1 MVKRKIQQPETI
13 SPAYIKKLK
22 DQRRSL
28 GLLQFESRNNRNFTK
43 WENMTENLVISYFG
57 EDSNQHTQFTDL
69 VYKLVDESE
78 PDRDIFSYKMRPK
91 ELKEKMKDLLT
102 NFIS

>member
-1 MVKRKIQQPETI
+1 MAKHKVQRPEII

-43 WENMTENLVISYFG
+43 WENMTENLVISCFG
-57 EDSNQHTQFTDL
+57 EESNQHTQFTDL

-78 PDRDIFSYKMRPK
+78 LDRDFFHTKCSQR
-91 ELKEKMKDLLT
+91 
-102 NFIS
+102 N